1 MIDGMLIAKKE
12 HDRIRK
18 HSGLFKDVRL
28 FANTISK
35 AVDIMRAAGV
45 DAETLENKTT
55 EYIEYIVRIKN

>member
-1 MIDGMLIAKKE
+1 MSKKE

-28 FANTISK
+28 FQNTISK

-45 DAETLENKTT
+45 EAETLENKTH
-55 EYIEYIVRIKN
+55 EYIEYIVRIPNPKQ